1 MHVLQGH
8 SETPEEEEDGR
19 IAASLAGG
27 VKGEWRGPMQ
37 ILHVFCVLGLTGMLN
52 RKHRNNQYANY
63 IILSSVRLCST
74 VPGENLYII
83 SATEVGYPIAL
94 PPNFLAEV
102 QEELPVSLE
111 HSLRSPDHP

>member
-37 ILHVFCVLGLTGMLN
+37 ILHVFCVLGLTN
-52 RKHRNNQYANY
+52 VH
-63 IILSSVRLCST
+63 
-74 VPGENLYII
+74 
-83 SATEVGYPIAL
+83 
-94 PPNFLAEV
+94 
-102 QEELPVSLE
+102 LE
-111 HSLRSPDHP
+111 HGHEEEEADISYEFAWGFRGLRVKQCSAIEGGWREDRG